1 MGDPL
6 FTVPVSVNGNPH
18 DYSLCFEVHGKSNT
32 IFNLISDSCVSVNA
46 HFVAIGELNVIG
58 AIGIRAQDNIGGCQ
72 NIMVNLDRCTLS
84 TRSGDVLY
92 VTNAFNING
101 IYGRKVQSNRVRIS
115 VPNCGGL
122 RLVMW
127 VTCETTPLNMITF
140 RITRGNDL
148 TPTSHGL
155 LGKLFD
161 TSLCHPANAGMHEMV
176 MEGHF

>member
-58 AIGIRAQDNIGGCQ
+58 AIGIRAQDNTGECHNIKVDVDGCA
-72 NIMVNLDRCTLS
+72 LS
-84 TRSGDVLY
+84 TGSGDAMTS
-92 VTNAFNING
+92 TNMFSING
-101 IYGRKVQSNRVRIS
+101 ISARKSQIQSNRVRIS
-115 VPNCGGL
+115 VPNCSGL

-127 VTCETTPLNMITF
+127 VTCEITPLNMITF
-140 RITRGNDL
+140 RIIRGTDL
-148 TPTSHGL
+148 APTSHGL
-155 LGKLFD
+155 LGK
-161 TSLCHPANAGMHEMV
+161 SSPIQ
-176 MEGHF
+176 